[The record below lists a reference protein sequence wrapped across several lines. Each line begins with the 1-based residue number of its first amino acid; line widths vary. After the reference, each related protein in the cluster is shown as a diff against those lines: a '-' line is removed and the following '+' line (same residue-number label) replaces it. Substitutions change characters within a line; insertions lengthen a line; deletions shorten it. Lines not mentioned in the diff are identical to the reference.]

1 LTYSLQHIATIIQAK
16 NVPADNRLVQYLLTD
31 SRKLLFPDT
40 TLFFAISGP
49 RRDGHSFI
57 AELYDRGVRCF
68 VVQSSFEETTKYPY
82 ASFLPVKDVLKALQ
96 QLAAFHRSQFHI
108 PVIGITGSN
117 GKTIVKEWLY
127 QLLNADHQIVRSPRS
142 YNSQIGVPISVWQLQ
157 PMHTLAIFE
166 AGISE
171 VGEMDA
177 LQQIIQPTIGIWTNL
192 GTAHNEGFKS
202 EREKA
207 LEKAKLFKEADLLIF
222 YRDGI
227 APYCYPD
234 SSDRSLFKNDI
245 RFFSWSRK
253 DAADLQVIS
262 EESTDRETMIT
273 ALYQQ
278 EKIHIT
284 IPFTDRISID
294 NAITCWAIMLALG
307 YQSDMIQQRMLLL
320 QAVDMRM
327 QLKKAVNNCYLLN
340 DSYSNDIASLE
351 LALDFLLQQAGNNI
365 TTVILSDILQSGIP
379 DEQLYRMVLEK
390 LSRRGVRKFIGIG
403 PAITAFIIALSKNI
417 DDGKGDMPRIS
428 CYTSTSDFLE
438 RVSLNQFKDEYILL
452 KGARIFSFERISQWL
467 EQKVHQ
473 TVMEVNLTAMIHNL
487 KAYQQF
493 LEPATKL
500 MAMVKAFSYGSGS
513 AEVARV
519 LQFHKIDYLAVAYA
533 DEGVELRK
541 AGISLPIMVMNV
553 DEAGFDAMIQ
563 YDLEPEIYSFNIY
576 RSFHLFL
583 QNQGIQ
589 QYPVHIKFNTG
600 MNRLGFEIN
609 EAHDLAIDL
618 KQKGTMVVKSVLSHL
633 AGSENPL
640 LDTFTE
646 QQVYAFI
653 KACEILSNHLNYS
666 FIRHIANSAGIFRH
680 PQYQF
685 DMVRLGIGLYGVDS
699 ADSHQ
704 FSLQPVATLKSTIAQ
719 IRTVAAGETVGY
731 NRSGIIQ
738 EESQIATIRIG
749 YADGYSRRFGNG
761 TGQVIIRGQRAPV
774 IGNVCMDMTMIDV
787 THISGVMEGDEV
799 EIFGKQLPIQE
810 LAKAAGTIPYE
821 IMTSVSQRVKRV
833 YVEE

>member
-1 LTYSLQHIATIIQAK
+1 MTYSLQHIATIVQAQ
-16 NVPADNRLVQYLLTD
+16 NMPADNRMVQYLLTD

-57 AELYDRGVRCF
+57 EELYDRGLRSF
-68 VVQSSFEETTKYPY
+68 VVQSSFDGVTKYPD
-82 ASFLPVKDVLKALQ
+82 ASFLLVKDVLKALQ

-127 QLLNADHQIVRSPRS
+127 QLLNVDQQIVRSPRS
-142 YNSQIGVPISVWQLQ
+142 YNSQIGVPLSVWQLQ
-157 PMHTLAIFE
+157 SMHTLAIFE

-171 VGEMDA
+171 EGEMDA

-192 GTAHNEGFKS
+192 GAAHNEGFAN
-202 EREKA
+202 ERDKA
-207 LEKAKLFKEADLLIF
+207 LEKARLFKAVDLLIF
-222 YRDGI
+222 CRDGI
-227 APYCYPD
+227 APHCYPD
-234 SSDRSLFKNDI
+234 TTDRTLFKSDI
-245 RFFSWSRK
+245 RFFSWSRT
-253 DAADLQVIS
+253 DIADLRVIN

-273 ALYQQ
+273 GLFQQ
-278 EKIHIT
+278 EKIYIT

-294 NAITCWAIMLALG
+294 NAITCWALMLAQG
-307 YQSDMIQQRMLLL
+307 YQSAMIQQRMLLL
-320 QAVDMRM
+320 QPVDMRM

-351 LALDFLLQQAGNNI
+351 LALDFLLQQAGDNK

-379 DEQLYRMVLEK
+379 DENLYQIVLEK
-390 LSRRGVRKFIGIG
+390 LRRRGVNKCIGVG
-403 PAITAFIIALSKNI
+403 PAIAAYFNALSKSV
-417 DDGKGDMPRIS
+417 DQVPLIS

-493 LEPATKL
+493 LEPTTKL

-583 QNQGIQ
+583 QSQGIQ

-600 MNRLGFEIN
+600 MNRLGFEIT
-609 EAHDLAIDL
+609 ETDDLAVEL

-633 AGSENPL
+633 AGSENPS
-640 LDTFTE
+640 LDTFTQ
-646 QQVYAFI
+646 QQVEAFT
-653 KACEILSNHLNYS
+653 KACTTLSSHLNYP

-680 PQYQF
+680 PGYQF

-699 ADSHQ
+699 AETHQ
-704 FSLQPVATLKSTIAQ
+704 LSLETVATLKSTIAQ

-731 NRSGIIQ
+731 NRNGVVQQ
-738 EESQIATIRIG
+738 ESKIATIRIG

-761 TGQVIIRGQRAPV
+761 IGHVVVRGQRAPV

-799 EIFGKQLPIQE
+799 EIFGKQLSIQE
-810 LAKAAGTIPYE
+810 LAKASGTIPYE